1 MFATPGLVGLN
12 LRCLTSNSKQPGFLI
27 SSTSNNKSQ
36 PKKGKVS
43 KLLLHEKP
51 QTLMLSQHISDRQR
65 AQRQLQFARAE
76 G

>member
-1 MFATPGLVGLN
+1 MCNYLFATPGLVGLN

-27 SSTSNNKSQ
+27 SSTSDNKSQ

-51 QTLMLSQHISDRQR
+51 QTLMLSEVSNLFSAHQ
-65 AQRQLQFARAE
+65 
-76 G
+76 

>member
-27 SSTSNNKSQ
+27 SSISNNKSQ

-43 KLLLHEKP
+43 KLLHEKP
-51 QTLMLSQHISDRQR
+51 QTLMLSEVSNLFSAHQ
-65 AQRQLQFARAE
+65 
-76 G
+76 